1 MKSRASI
8 VFLFLALLGFVFS
21 PGYVDAEPSLASMGA
36 ATKTVSEKQI
46 DLLNTAL
53 SDVRHISESM
63 PGDELDQL
71 AKKIELAIREIEYTA
86 PTGRNNVAL
95 MKTSAQQDSDK
106 LMSLGLSLA
115 PIFCG
120 IIFVMAFSPD
130 RPRQLNPAYQLALRD
145 LRLAAIDFSI
155 PDDELLAFRKG
166 IASIPRYV

>member
-21 PGYVDAEPSLASMGA
+21 PGYAVAEPSLASMGA

-53 SDVRHISESM
+53 SDVRHVSESM
-63 PGDELDQL
+63 PGDEIDQL
-71 AKKIELAIREIEYTA
+71 VKKIESAIREIEYAA
-86 PTGRNNVAL
+86 PTGRHNVAL
-95 MKTSAQQDSDK
+95 MKTSAEQDSDK
-106 LMSLGLSLA
+106 LMSLVLSLA

-120 IIFVMAFSPD
+120 IIFVMAFSPG